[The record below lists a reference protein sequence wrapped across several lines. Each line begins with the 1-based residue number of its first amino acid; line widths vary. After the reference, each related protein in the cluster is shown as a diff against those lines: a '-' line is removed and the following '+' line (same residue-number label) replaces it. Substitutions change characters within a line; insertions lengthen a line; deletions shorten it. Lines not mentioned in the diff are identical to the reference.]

1 MPLTGKLLEVSKIQ
15 CPICK
20 KDYGKHSKKQ
30 NLKCLYTSN
39 WNLYDLIKHYNEL
52 ESKNKELSEQ
62 LGLENVDPQCRKCE
76 CRTLRIFAEY
86 KMEKEILRELILHAR
101 LEQTHEHDNTPTDHV
116 HYG

>member
-1 MPLTGKLLEVSKIQ
+1 MQKKSKQKVTKKKKTVKRKTKRKTSRYNAKIGCWNCDEVYMIKIV
-15 CPICK
+15 K
-20 KDYGKHSKKQ
+20 GV
-30 NLKCLYTSN
+30 
-39 WNLYDLIKHYNEL
+39 
-52 ESKNKELSEQ
+52 
-62 LGLENVDPQCRKCE
+62 NVPEYLQSIDPPCRKCE